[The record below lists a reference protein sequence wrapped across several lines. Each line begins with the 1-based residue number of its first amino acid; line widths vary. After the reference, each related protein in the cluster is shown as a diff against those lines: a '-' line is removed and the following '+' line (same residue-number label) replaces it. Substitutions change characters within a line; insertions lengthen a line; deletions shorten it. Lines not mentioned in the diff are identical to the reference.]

1 MISAG
6 RTASS
11 TDIAFINVILGY
23 CFLAL
28 AIKVFRISL
37 KIVNKHCSDGTDGR
51 NRSQMRQCLLTSS
64 N

>member
-28 AIKVFRISL
+28 AIKVFRL
-37 KIVNKHCSDGTDGR
+37 
-51 NRSQMRQCLLTSS
+51 SS
-64 N
+64 KYRKQTL